1 MMGYRGEVR
10 LSPDKIGH
18 PTQFPLR
25 LAKSLREAATA
36 MATRQGV
43 SLNQFISLALAE
55 KINRENPLAKGPDP
69 AETFSKNP

>member
-1 MMGYRGEVR
+1 
-10 LSPDKIGH
+10 
-18 PTQFPLR
+18 
-25 LAKSLREAATA
+25 